1 MSGGK
6 DLETQSFSVLTEQA
20 EFEYPKTDE
29 VAYGW
34 HVGVAGELTIFKL
47 VFHKTFSA
55 VIKDE
60 RYRCFAPGAWLRV
73 VVWDEGDE

>member
-1 MSGGK
+1 MAAGQ
-6 DLETQSFSVLTEQA
+6 DLETQSFSVQTECG
-20 EFEYPKTDE
+20 EIEYPKTDE

-60 RYRCFAPGAWLRV
+60 RYVCYAPGAWQKV
-73 VVWDEGDE
+73 IVWEEGDE